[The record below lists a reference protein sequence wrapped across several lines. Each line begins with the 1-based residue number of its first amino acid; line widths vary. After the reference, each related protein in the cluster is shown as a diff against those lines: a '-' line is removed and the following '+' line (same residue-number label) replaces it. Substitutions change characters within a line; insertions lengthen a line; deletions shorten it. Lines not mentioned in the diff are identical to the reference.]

1 VGRNGN
7 KGTITFSSCE
17 CEGKYQS
24 QSRNTS
30 KVLAE
35 IVWFPSAAT
44 SPYISWESIDDYSA
58 KATMAYNETT
68 GSGIFYFDE
77 NGDFKKFS
85 TMRFMEAEKESELK
99 EWVVESIETEVVNGV
114 KIPVEMKATWKL
126 DDRDWTWLQLKLT
139 EIEYNIEKM
148 PVANNGYKK

>member
-1 VGRNGN
+1 
-7 KGTITFSSCE
+7 
-17 CEGKYQS
+17 
-24 QSRNTS
+24 
-30 KVLAE
+30 
-35 IVWFPSAAT
+35 
-44 SPYISWESIDDYSA
+44 
-58 KATMAYNETT
+58 MAYNETT